1 MGYWQSQYTVPTPI
15 LITAHHGASPEAR
28 LVEVPNNVAA
38 ARAAP
43 PNISF
48 ARVFNTTRPSS
59 GFLSLFLNKTPQW
72 QNKSKLPSFSP
83 HLSTA
88 TSPQIAAQ
96 VLEIGVGEFLRLRRA
111 HSEQYDGWKNR
122 KHTNVALRGFGLR
135 GQNQCPVGGSIP

>member
-1 MGYWQSQYTVPTPI
+1 LRVALPVFVRDYLRWSGPRVQ
-15 LITAHHGASPEAR
+15 ITKATIAGEYVTQMVAR
-28 LVEVPNNVAA
+28 LKCGVLAVPVHSAYPDINY
-38 ARAAP
+38 RAP
-43 PNISF
+43 
-48 ARVFNTTRPSS
+48 
-59 GFLSLFLNKTPQW
+59 TPQW

-135 GQNQCPVGGSIP
+135 SQNQRPVGGSIP